1 MHSLLPTLISLSTA
15 NKTICPSGP
24 DRPDGS
30 QEQKTKMITNN
41 TNKSIMKKSLIF
53 AATAAVVLSACAKVD
68 TYKVSEQEAVS
79 FGVYAGRAATKAV
92 SGTDYGTVTTAS
104 LKDAAS
110 KGFGVFGYYTD
121 AAPYASNTK
130 ANFMYNQQV
139 TWDGTSAWTY
149 SPVKYW
155 PNEHGASATSTDTDK
170 LTFLAY
176 APFVENLSAANGTVK
191 DGAAT
196 AATEG
201 ITAMTKN
208 TEEKDAILTFVVPAS
223 AEEQIDLLYGVM
235 KAPYTD
241 VEGTPIGVAN
251 KPLENLTKQKTDGK
265 VEILFKHSL
274 AKIAIDIKEVVD
286 AVDPTTHV
294 NPASDGTKVVVKS
307 LKLKGTNIGTKGELN
322 LYTAA
327 WNVTTTATEFT
338 VDPLPATISVDAVP
352 TKYSEIPAG
361 VDEDGLDKTID
372 LMLVPYYSDNGT
384 DADDTDD
391 VFTQISG
398 VEIVYYVCTEDSQLD
413 GGVSVVEDKI
423 SKDFTTPLAIA
434 MGKQYNLNVLLGLTS
449 VDLTATV
456 EAWDVTTPD
465 TNVDL
470 PKNK

>member
-1 MHSLLPTLISLSTA
+1 
-15 NKTICPSGP
+15 
-24 DRPDGS
+24 
-30 QEQKTKMITNN
+30 
-41 TNKSIMKKSLIF
+41 MKKSLIF

-92 SGTDYGTVTTAS
+92 SGTDYGTVTTTS
-104 LKDAAS
+104 LQAAAS
-110 KGFGVFGYYTD
+110 NGFGVFGYYTD
-121 AAPYASNTK
+121 ADDYASNTK

-139 TWDGTSAWTY
+139 TYSGSAWTY

-155 PNEHGASATSTDTDK
+155 PNEHGNKAVSTDVDK

-176 APFVENLSAANGTVK
+176 APFVANKDIAGDKGVSITDKAGT
-191 DGAAT
+191 A

-201 ITAMTKN
+201 ITAMTAN
-208 TEEKDAILTFVVPAS
+208 NVAGDAVLTFKVPAS
-223 AEEQIDLLYGVM
+223 AEEQIDLLYGVLN
-235 KAPYTD
+235 AQYTD
-241 VEGTPIGVAN
+241 VEGATIGTVGQPM
-251 KPLENLTKQKTDGK
+251 KNLTKQETDGK
-265 VEILFKHSL
+265 ISILFKHSL
-274 AKIAIDIKEVVD
+274 AKIAIDIKDVID
-286 AVDPTTHV
+286 QVDPESNV
-294 NPASDGTKVVVKS
+294 NPTTTKVVVKS
-307 LKLKGTNIGTKGELN
+307 LKLKGTDIGTKGELN

-338 VDPLPATISVDAVP
+338 VDPLPATISVNAAP

-361 VDEDGLDKTID
+361 VDEDGLDNTID
-372 LMLVPYYSDNGT
+372 LMLIPATTSK
-384 DADDTDD
+384 
-391 VFTQISG
+391 ISG

-423 SKDFTTPLAIA
+423 SKDFAAPLAIA

-449 VDLTATV
+449 VDLIATV

-470 PKNK
+470 PKNVE

>member
-1 MHSLLPTLISLSTA
+1 
-15 NKTICPSGP
+15 
-24 DRPDGS
+24 
-30 QEQKTKMITNN
+30 
-41 TNKSIMKKSLIF
+41 MKKSLIF

-92 SGTDYGTVTTAS
+92 SGTNYGTVDNNI
-104 LKDAAS
+104 LGDAS
-110 KGFGVFGYYTD
+110 KNGFGVFGYYTD
-121 AAPYASNTK
+121 DADYTSSTK

-139 TWDGTSAWTY
+139 TGNGDGSTPATAWTY

-155 PNEHGASATSTDTDK
+155 PNEHGASAISAKVDK

-176 APFVENLSAANGTVK
+176 APFVANKDIANDNGVSITDKAGSAAA
-191 DGAAT
+191 D
-196 AATEG
+196 EG
-201 ITAMTKN
+201 IIAMTAN
-208 TEEKDAILTFVVPAS
+208 NVAGDAVLTFKVPAS
-223 AEEQIDLLYGVM
+223 SEEQIDLLYGVLG
-235 KAPYTD
+235 AQYTD
-241 VEGTPIGVAN
+241 VEGATIGTVGQPM
-251 KPLENLTKQKTDGK
+251 KNLTKQETDGK
-265 VEILFKHSL
+265 ISILFKHSL
-274 AKIAIDIKEVVD
+274 AKIAIDIKDVID
-286 AVDPTTHV
+286 QVDPESNV
-294 NPASDGTKVVVKS
+294 NPTTTKVVVKS
-307 LKLKGTNIGTKGELN
+307 LKLKGTDIGTKGELN

-338 VDPLPATISVDAVP
+338 VDPLPATISVNAAP

-361 VDEDGLDKTID
+361 VDEDGLDNTID
-372 LMLVPYYSDNGT
+372 LMLIPATTSK
-384 DADDTDD
+384 
-391 VFTQISG
+391 ISG

-470 PKNK
+470 PKNVE

>member
-1 MHSLLPTLISLSTA
+1 
-15 NKTICPSGP
+15 
-24 DRPDGS
+24 
-30 QEQKTKMITNN
+30 
-41 TNKSIMKKSLIF
+41 MKKSLIF

-79 FGVYAGRAATKAV
+79 FGVYAGNAANTKAA
-92 SGTDYGTVTTAS
+92 SATDYGTVTTAS
-104 LKDAAS
+104 LQAAAS

-121 AAPYASNTK
+121 AAAYTSGSFK

-139 TWDGTSAWTY
+139 KYSGGNWTY
-149 SPVKYW
+149 NPVKYW
-155 PNEHGASATSTDTDK
+155 PNEHGASAISAEVDK

-176 APFVENLSAANGTVK
+176 APFVENFQIGTDNGVSIKDNQATAA
-191 DGAAT
+191 

-201 ITAMTKN
+201 ITAMTAN
-208 TEEKDAILTFVVPAS
+208 NVAGDATLTFVVPAS
-223 AEEQIDLLYGVM
+223 SEEQIDLLYGTLGAKSVNV
-235 KAPYTD
+235 D
-241 VEGTPIGVAN
+241 GDEEGTVGGAI
-251 KPLENLTKQKTDGK
+251 ENLTKEKTGGK
-265 VEILFKHSL
+265 INILFKHAL

-286 AVDPTTHV
+286 AVAPTTLV

-307 LKLKGTNIGTKGELN
+307 LKLKGTDIGTQGELN

-327 WNVTTTATEFT
+327 WNVTTTAAEFT
-338 VDPLPATISVDAVP
+338 VAPLPADISVDAAP
-352 TKYSEIPAG
+352 TDYSVLPAG
-361 VDEDGLDKTID
+361 VDEDGLAKTID
-372 LMLVPYYSDNGT
+372 LMLIPATTSE
-384 DADDTDD
+384 
-391 VFTQISG
+391 ISG

-423 SKDFTTPLAIA
+423 SKDFAAPLAIA

-470 PKNK
+470 PKNVE